1 MMNKTHQILTFL
13 FGLLLF
19 SGGLTG
25 CIKEDMSDCPPP
37 VVPPEPDPDP
47 DPDPDPTTGTL
58 KLALTYTMHNTQ
70 ENGVYADLFN
80 SQVHKVDVFV
90 FDEAGRLV
98 KQITDEA
105 APAFADNY
113 TKEIELPGGDYR
125 FVVWGNQ
132 YDDETV
138 HDCQGEDA
146 CLEDSHMSLLA
157 LTRSHDIPMLTDS
170 LFHGATAQP
179 VTVVNGEEQTV
190 PVDLM
195 KNRNDIRLVVRWK
208 EKEKTDYCTRPEHAE
223 AITAENADN
232 NRIN

>member
-1 MMNKTHQILTFL
+1 MNKTHHILTFL
-13 FGLLLF
+13 FGLLFL

-25 CIKEDMSDCPPP
+25 CIKEDLSDCPPP

-47 DPDPDPTTGTL
+47 DPEPEPAPTTGTL

-90 FDEAGRLV
+90 FDEAGELV
-98 KQITDEA
+98 QQITDEA
-105 APAFADNY
+105 TPTFADNY

-132 YDDETV
+132 YNDETV

-190 PVDLM
+190 GIDLM
-195 KNRNDIRLVVRWK
+195 KNRKDVRVVIRWHER
-208 EKEKTDYCTRPEHAE
+208 KTEHCTLRNMQ
-223 AITAENADN
+223 TASQPNWWT
-232 NRIN
+232 